1 MAACEGLCEYLVK
14 DKYNTFCP
22 ATPQRHD
29 PEKYDIKAG
38 NVYQNLKYA
47 SLIGHFRITSSLFLK
62 ASLGAHPSSK
72 TNEISFT

>member
-22 ATPQRHD
+22 ATPRHD

-38 NVYQNLKYA
+38 K
-47 SLIGHFRITSSLFLK
+47 I
-62 ASLGAHPSSK
+62 SK
-72 TNEISFT
+72 LW

>member
-29 PEKYDIKAG
+29 PVKYDIKAG
-38 NVYQNLKYA
+38 NVYLNLKYA
-47 SLIGHFRITSSLFLK
+47 NLIGHFRITSSLFLK
-62 ASLGAHPSSK
+62 ASLGDHPFIEK
-72 TNEISFT
+72 